1 MSRKKIDAAL
11 PVCLVVGANGF
22 IGSHLVDR
30 LTAQGEVRVRAYD
43 RYSRPPQF
51 KASGVEIAKG
61 AQEDDDALNNALEG
75 VDYLIHS
82 LSATTPFVA
91 DSNPYTDVHNMLQTI
106 ELFERAIK
114 KGVRKIVFISSGGAV
129 YGTSAEE
136 EIAHEETI
144 PKPLS
149 PYGICKLSIEHYLAY
164 FKRKYGTEY
173 VVYRLSNPFGPRQV
187 VKNNQ
192 GVIPAFLH
200 KIMQGERIEVFGDGT
215 MSRDYIYIE
224 DAVNMIAKS
233 FLQPNKH
240 AVYNI
245 GSGKQITLN
254 EIISSLKQV
263 LDKDIS
269 VAYKDAPQ
277 TFLQKTS
284 ISIDRFREEF
294 GEPDITAFAQGLAR
308 TVRHHLGTNEQPE
321 V

>member
-1 MSRKKIDAAL
+1 MDKKKSSAKL
-11 PVCLVVGANGF
+11 PVCVIVGANGF

-30 LTAQGEVRVRAYD
+30 LTAQGKVSVRAYD
-43 RYSRPPQF
+43 RYSRPAQF
-51 KASGVEIAKG
+51 KAAGVEIVKG
-61 AQEDDDALNNALEG
+61 TQEDDAALDKALKG
-75 VDYLIHS
+75 ADYLIHS

-136 EIAHEETI
+136 KTAHEETI

-149 PYGICKLSIEHYLAY
+149 PYGICKLTIEHYLAY

-173 VVYRLSNPFGPRQV
+173 VIYRLSNPFGPRQI

-200 KIMQGERIEVFGDGT
+200 KILQDERIEVFGDGT

-224 DAVNMIAKS
+224 DAVRMIADT
-233 FLQPNKH
+233 FMRTNKH

-245 GSGKQITLN
+245 GSGKQTTLN

-269 VAYKDAPQ
+269 VAYRDVPQ

-294 GEPDITAFAQGLAR
+294 GEPEITAFTQGLAR
-308 TVRHHLGTNEQPE
+308 TVRQHLGTGEHPE

>member
-1 MSRKKIDAAL
+1 MTKKKTNTKL
-11 PVCLVVGANGF
+11 PICLVVGANGF

-30 LTAQGEVRVRAYD
+30 LTTQGDVQVRAYD

-51 KASGVEIAKG
+51 KAKGVEIVKG
-61 AQEDDDALNNALEG
+61 AQEDDDALDKALKG
-75 VDYLIHS
+75 ADYLIHS

-91 DSNPYTDVHNMLQTI
+91 DSDPYTDIHNLLQTI
-106 ELFERAIK
+106 ELFERAIQ
-114 KGVRKIVFISSGGAV
+114 KGVRKIVFISSAGSV
-129 YGTSAEE
+129 YGTSAEQE
-136 EIAHEETI
+136 TAHEETI

-149 PYGICKLSIEHYLAY
+149 PYAICKLSIEHYLAY

-187 VKNNQ
+187 VKHNQ

-224 DAVNMIAKS
+224 DAVNMIATS
-233 FLQPNKH
+233 FLQSNKH

-245 GSGKQITLN
+245 GSGKQTTLN
-254 EIISSLKQV
+254 EIISALKSV

-269 VAYKDAPQ
+269 VAYRDAPQ
-277 TFLQKTS
+277 TLLQRTS
-284 ISIDRFREEF
+284 ISIDRYREEF
-294 GEPDITAFAQGLAR
+294 GEPEITAFAQGLAR
-308 TVRHHLGTNEQPE
+308 TVRHHLGTDEQPE